1 MKFVVSIS
9 GYGTDGAQPVTLVC
23 FHDKETDFLIVEK
36 TMPFAE
42 TRPEGFALVT
52 NLPLQTRDFLFTADH
67 IRDAIRDYYARD
79 GQGIIDID
87 PILQR
92 YRPDGKIEREGIDE
106 RGPKFRL
113 SQDIGNGEVAVL
125 AAVAFVSGQEPI
137 DGAITAMGDFT
148 KLYTAFEV

>member
-9 GYGTDGAQPVTLVC
+9 GYGADGAQAVTLVC
-23 FHDKETDFLIVEK
+23 FHDAETDFLVVDSSME
-36 TMPFAE
+36 FAE
-42 TRPEGFALVT
+42 QRPEGFALVT

-87 PILQR
+87 DVLQR
-92 YRPDGKIEREGIDE
+92 YRPDGKIERDGIDE

-113 SQDIGNGEVAVL
+113 SPDIGNGEVAVL
-125 AAVAFVSGQEPI
+125 AAVAFVSFQEPI
-137 DGAITAMGDFT
+137 SGAITAMGDFT
-148 KLYTAFEV
+148 KLYTAIEI